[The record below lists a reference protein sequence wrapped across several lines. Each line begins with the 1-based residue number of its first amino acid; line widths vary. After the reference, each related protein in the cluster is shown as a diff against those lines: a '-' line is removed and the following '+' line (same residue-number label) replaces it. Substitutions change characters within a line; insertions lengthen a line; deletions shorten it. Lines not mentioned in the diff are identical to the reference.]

1 LITMPGVSQDR
12 TSEARKSFVLAILCT
27 ILLLFGTTVQQTHFH
42 PDGLTHADCTIC
54 HTAPHVLQP
63 SAPCHTQLAI
73 VPSTRVVL
81 SIEPVYR
88 EHLFSFSHWNRP
100 PPDQT
105 AVA

>member
-1 LITMPGVSQDR
+1 MRGVGHNR
-12 TSEARKSFVLAILCT
+12 TWETRRRFVLAILCAF
-27 ILLLFGTTVQQTHFH
+27 LFLFGITVQQTHFH

-54 HTAPHVLQP
+54 HTAPHVVQP
-63 SAPCHTQLAI
+63 SASSNVLQAP

-88 EHLFSFSHWNRP
+88 EHLFSYCHWNRP

-105 AVA
+105 ATA